1 MSYSR
6 PIALC
11 RLAAATVFL
20 TALCT
25 VGYAAEATGTPPS
38 ASIVTLMTRNLD
50 FAADKE
56 VVMLTVTYPGGAAS
70 LPHRHDAPVFV
81 YVLEGQVIMQ
91 VQGSAALTL
100 NPGDTFY
107 EAPGDVHLVSANGSK
122 TATAKFLVLMIK
134 DKGKAVSCLVD

>member
-1 MSYSR
+1 MCHSR
-6 PIALC
+6 RIAL
-11 RLAAATVFL
+11 RGLAAAAVFL
-20 TALCT
+20 AALCT
-25 VGYAAEATGTPPS
+25 PGFTAEATGTPPS
-38 ASIVTLMTRNLD
+38 ASIVTLMTRNLN

-91 VQGSAALTL
+91 VKGSAALTL

-107 EAPGDVHLVSANGSK
+107 EAPDDVHIVSANGSK
-122 TATAKFLVLMIK
+122 TASAKILVLMIK
-134 DKGKAVSCLVD
+134 DKGKAVSRLAD